1 MSLQHQQE
9 KAQNN
14 GGGVA
19 QKSPAKPQKHT
30 ANGTSNSTQ
39 SKSKVDKEKERA
51 ERERIVL
58 WYHPVLTLKYSALE
72 TVELLRTYGQ
82 K

>member
-14 GGGVA
+14 GGVA
-19 QKSPAKPQKHT
+19 RKSPSKAVKNT
-30 ANGTSNSTQ
+30 ANGTTNSLQ
-39 SKSKVDKEKERA
+39 SKSKADKEKERT
-51 ERERIVL
+51 ERGRLVL
-58 WYHPVLTLKYSALE
+58 WYHPVLTLKYSSME